1 MKGVNMDLNIGIP
14 VPENFRREVDVSN
27 LQKVVTEVQ
36 AATAEMQEAVEEL
49 KRIRLGTGLVTG
61 VDLSE
66 EAP

>member
-1 MKGVNMDLNIGIP
+1 MDLNIGIP